1 MEDLAV
7 IASDI
12 IDLLFAVG
20 PHIRYVAVRDEQE
33 LRLVSREG
41 LQDASSPESD
51 RYEELLVNPTLL
63 TLTRQRGDID
73 CGGLDFVVVGY
84 GNFRQL
90 VIPTPT
96 GHVSVAME
104 NDAVSVAGF
113 DEILRVI
120 TTAMR

>member
-7 IASDI
+7 VASDI

-20 PHIRYVAVRDEQE
+20 PHIRYVAVRDDQE
-33 LRLVSREG
+33 LRLVSRDG
-41 LQDASSPESD
+41 LQDALSPESD
-51 RYEELLVNPTLL
+51 RYEELIVNPTLL

-90 VIPTPT
+90 VIPTAT

-104 NDAVSVAGF
+104 KEAISVAGF
-113 DEILRVI
+113 DEVLRIVAA
-120 TTAMR
+120 AMP

>member
-1 MEDLAV
+1 MV
-7 IASDI
+7 ASDI

-41 LQDASSPESD
+41 LLDASSADSD

-104 NDAVSVAGF
+104 KDAVSVAGF
-113 DEILRVI
+113 DEILQVI